1 MELARTILITLI
13 AAMMAASGTTKT
25 QTNAES
31 MTVRIHGLLTMHAAP
46 AEEDMMILDLYGK
59 AILLIQ
65 LMALEILLSFGSKMK
80 N

>member
-1 MELARTILITLI
+1 MKNSWLPWADNLEIHLMELARTILITLI

-46 AEEDMMILDLYGK
+46 AEEDMTNLEFFGK
-59 AILLIQ
+59 AI
-65 LMALEILLSFGSKMK
+65 
-80 N
+80 